1 MTVCELAR
9 KKPCRRA
16 VRAWVLTF
24 PFPLRF
30 LSANHPQALTAVLA
44 VVQRAIST
52 FVIRHAG
59 LAVSCGARTGAVT
72 LIQRFGSALNLNPHL
87 HMLFLDGAYAF
98 RGSRAIFHRARQP
111 TASPSDRRPGARPWP
126 STACRRWRRRRT
138 IRYWPG
144 SRAFLCTP
152 PPFAKRINAAAWNTC
167 VATSRAHR

>member
-30 LSANHPQALTAVLA
+30 LFANHPQALTAVLA

-52 FVIRHAG
+52 FVVRHAG

-72 LIQRFGSALNLNPHL
+72 LIQRRRWKAGGFPVRERSALGMPSRVLERCGLLLADPECPSVDL
-87 HMLFLDGAYAF
+87 VPDSSLD
-98 RGSRAIFHRARQP
+98 Q
-111 TASPSDRRPGARPWP
+111 
-126 STACRRWRRRRT
+126 WRRGVYRQIVTRCT
-138 IRYWPG
+138 IWTH
-144 SRAFLCTP
+144 SLA
-152 PPFAKRINAAAWNTC
+152 
-167 VATSRAHR
+167 